1 MLRKF
6 FMLLVALL
14 LLATVASAR
23 EGTHVIYGAVN
34 DNGQAVAGAR
44 VTTIGESTYT
54 SRNVVTD
61 EHGIYIIEKLPADEY
76 LIRVLGPEP
85 DIYKPG
91 ERNVFLN
98 QDKKEVNFELK
109 RR

>member
-1 MLRKF
+1 MPRKF

-23 EGTHVIYGAVN
+23 EGTRIIYGAVN
-34 DNGQAVAGAR
+34 DNGQAVAGAK
-44 VTTIGESTYT
+44 VTAIGESTYT
-54 SRNVVTD
+54 SRNVVTN

-76 LIRVLGPEP
+76 IIRVLGPVKGV
-85 DIYKPG
+85 YKPG
-91 ERNVFLN
+91 ERNVLLN
-98 QDKKEVNFELK
+98 HNKKEVNFELK